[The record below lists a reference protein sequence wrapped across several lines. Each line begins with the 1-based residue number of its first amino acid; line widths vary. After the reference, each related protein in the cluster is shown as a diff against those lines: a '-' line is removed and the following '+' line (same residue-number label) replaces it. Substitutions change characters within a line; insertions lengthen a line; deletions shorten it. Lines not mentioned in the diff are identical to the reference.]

1 LQTSWSREKF
11 ALNVHVQGDVSS
23 SAEPHCKAAG
33 FLAVISI
40 SMARASTPSFARLKV
55 GDDDGSSFMSK
66 SDALAA
72 GIDAA
77 NRMVDDLLS

>member
-11 ALNVHVQGDVSS
+11 ALNVHVQSDGSS
-23 SAEPHCKAAG
+23 SPKARCSAAG

-40 SMARASTPSFARLKV
+40 SLASASTPSFPRLMV
-55 GDDDGSSFMSK
+55 GDDDGNGFMSK